1 MKYYNKNL
9 VLILVLSCIFLFTG
23 CNSVRLKT
31 FKEENVPEK
40 NVESNE
46 ENQENQDN
54 QDNEEDLEDAESL
67 VSNPEDTSNSSDETN
82 DNGSTAN
89 IVQPVENVEL
99 LIYTVNSSSELEAVT
114 ALVPANQ
121 ELTPKLVVDTVVD
134 SMADQ
139 SLLIGV
145 ENVTT
150 QDDTVIVSFYA
161 DQAPLTNVGAGFEE
175 AILNAIAQSITDNLD
190 DYHKVIYRVEG
201 GPYMSG
207 HIELEIDEVYFEDS
221 K

>member
-46 ENQENQDN
+46 ENQDN

-82 DNGSTAN
+82 DNGST
-89 IVQPVENVEL
+89 
-99 LIYTVNSSSELEAVT
+99 LI
-114 ALVPANQ
+114 
-121 ELTPKLVVDTVVD
+121 
-134 SMADQ
+134 
-139 SLLIGV
+139 
-145 ENVTT
+145 
-150 QDDTVIVSFYA
+150 SFSR
-161 DQAPLTNVGAGFEE
+161 LKM
-175 AILNAIAQSITDNLD
+175 LN
-190 DYHKVIYRVEG
+190 Y
-201 GPYMSG
+201 
-207 HIELEIDEVYFEDS
+207 
-221 K
+221 

>member
-46 ENQENQDN
+46 ENQDN
-54 QDNEEDLEDAESL
+54 QDNEEDLEDAEPL
-67 VSNPEDTSNSSDETN
+67 VSNPEDTSNSSDKTN